1 MKTIRKFLV
10 AGLFLATLSTMAN
23 DKVIMTKKGDVTIST
38 QEKMVQISVLNTKEI
53 TYTLHILNSKGERI
67 FTEFLGS
74 YKSMG
79 RAFDFSAA
87 ERGVYTFEFVG
98 SNGERF
104 SQDVKTGSW

>member
-10 AGLFLATLSTMAN
+10 TGLFLATLSTMAN
-23 DKVIMTKKGDVTIST
+23 NKVTMTKKGDVTIAA

-53 TYTLHILNSKGERI
+53 AYTLHILNSKGERI

-74 YKSMG
+74 NKSLG
-79 RAFDFSAA
+79 CAFDFSGAD
-87 ERGVYTFEFVG
+87 RGVYTFEFVG

-104 SQDVKTGSW
+104 SQQVKTGSW